1 MTSTQYASDSTIRIM
16 PSRWPRTVFNR
27 FSTACFFAVNSSLII
42 RIVPHPTRGGV
53 LNSRVALPRTTKV
66 QIMPVADRAKLPLRF
81 ALALG
86 LAVGVLSACDSH
98 AGRVGDNPRQVT
110 VIGSGQVQGVPDTLT
125 ADVGIEFT
133 APDVTTA
140 MNQTNDRQQA
150 VINALVGAGMDRK
163 NISTTA
169 VTLQP
174 QYSNPEPAGTA
185 NIAGYRATNAIEV
198 KIHPTDA
205 ASKLLALIV
214 STGGDA
220 TRIRSVS
227 YSIADDSQL
236 VKDARARAFQDAKN
250 RADQYAQLS
259 GLQLG
264 KVLSISEAT
273 GSTPTAGA
281 PPAPPRAAFAVP
293 LEPGQQTVSFSVT
306 AVWEL
311 E

>member
-1 MTSTQYASDSTIRIM
+1 M
-16 PSRWPRTVFNR
+16 PFVRRLI
-27 FSTACFFAVNSSLII
+27 AFAAAGLI
-42 RIVPHPTRGGV
+42 VVT
-53 LNSRVALPRTTKV
+53 
-66 QIMPVADRAKLPLRF
+66 
-81 ALALG
+81 
-86 LAVGVLSACDSH
+86 LSACNKHD
-98 AGRVGDNPRQVT
+98 APAPGANPRQVT

-125 ADVGIEFT
+125 ANVSIEFT

-150 VINALVGAGMDRK
+150 VINALVGAGLDRK
-163 NISTTA
+163 YISTTT
-169 VTLQP
+169 VNLQP

-185 NIAGYRATNAIEV
+185 TITAYRATNAIAV

-220 TRIRSVS
+220 TRISSVS

-264 KVLSISEAT
+264 KVLSISEAS
-273 GSTPTAGA
+273 GSPPVGG
-281 PPAPPRAAFAVP
+281 PPAPPRSLAAPVP

-311 E
+311 N

>member
-1 MTSTQYASDSTIRIM
+1 M
-16 PSRWPRTVFNR
+16 
-27 FSTACFFAVNSSLII
+27 
-42 RIVPHPTRGGV
+42 
-53 LNSRVALPRTTKV
+53 
-66 QIMPVADRAKLPLRF
+66 RF
-81 ALALG
+81 ARLSGALAAAG
-86 LAVGVLSACDSH
+86 LTIVTLSACNKH
-98 AGRVGDNPRQVT
+98 NAPAPGATPRQVT

-150 VINALVGAGMDRK
+150 VINALIGTGLDRK
-163 NISTTA
+163 NISTTT
-169 VTLQP
+169 VNLQP

-185 NIAGYRATNAIEV
+185 NITAYRATNAIQV

-205 ASKLLALIV
+205 ASKLLSLIV

-220 TRIRSVS
+220 TRITSVR

-236 VKDARARAFQDAKN
+236 VKDARARAFQDAKS
-250 RADQYAQLS
+250 RADQYAQLA

-264 KVLSISEAT
+264 RVLSISEAS
-273 GSTPTAGA
+273 GSTPVQGA
-281 PPAPPRAAFAVP
+281 PSAPRGLAAGVP

-311 E
+311 D

>member
-1 MTSTQYASDSTIRIM
+1 
-16 PSRWPRTVFNR
+16 
-27 FSTACFFAVNSSLII
+27 
-42 RIVPHPTRGGV
+42 
-53 LNSRVALPRTTKV
+53 
-66 QIMPVADRAKLPLRF
+66 MPVARSAPRF
-81 ALALG
+81 ARRSIALAAAG
-86 LAVGVLSACDSH
+86 LAAIMLAACDKH
-98 AGRVGDNPRQVT
+98 NAPPPAANPRQVT

-174 QYSNPEPAGTA
+174 QYSNPEPAGSAT
-185 NIAGYRATNAIEV
+185 ITGYRATNAIAV
-198 KIHPTDA
+198 KIHPTDT
-205 ASKLLALIV
+205 ASKMLALIV

-220 TRIRSVS
+220 TRISSVS
-227 YSIADDSQL
+227 YSISDDSQL

-259 GLQLG
+259 GLRLG

-273 GSTPTAGA
+273 GSTPTAGT
-281 PPAPPRAAFAVP
+281 PPAPPRAALAVP

>member
-1 MTSTQYASDSTIRIM
+1 
-16 PSRWPRTVFNR
+16 
-27 FSTACFFAVNSSLII
+27 
-42 RIVPHPTRGGV
+42 
-53 LNSRVALPRTTKV
+53 
-66 QIMPVADRAKLPLRF
+66 
-81 ALALG
+81 LAAFM
-86 LAVGVLSACDSH
+86 LAACDKH
-98 AGRVGDNPRQVT
+98 NAPPPAANPHQVT

-174 QYSNPEPAGTA
+174 QYSNPEPAGSAT
-185 NIAGYRATNAIEV
+185 ITGYRATNAIAV
-198 KIHPTDA
+198 KIHPTDT
-205 ASKLLALIV
+205 ASKMLALIV

-220 TRIRSVS
+220 TRISSVG
-227 YSIADDSQL
+227 YSISDDSQL

-259 GLQLG
+259 GLRLG

-273 GSTPTAGA
+273 GSTPTAGT